1 MPCRY
6 TAWQFLSQCRL
17 KCMCLKA
24 AIWGSPVHLAVSG
37 GTGIGGSQGGF
48 EQCDRF
54 YLICQIYPQRLAD
67 VLPSSVS
74 RVPPLYC
81 SPTAPTRC
89 HSVCCALLPAPSPL
103 CAEPSMTEAQMHTAI
118 FGVPSPLV
126 QMDSQAMLVDED
138 ALADASN
145 NEMETETE
153 PDFPT
158 EVDYPAPYM
167 KPAQIPNTPSPC
179 GSRRC
184 SKIEHAPSHP

>member
-1 MPCRY
+1 
-6 TAWQFLSQCRL
+6 
-17 KCMCLKA
+17 MCLKA

-89 HSVCCALLPAPSPL
+89 HSVCCALLPAPCPL
-103 CAEPSMTEAQMHTAI
+103 CVEPSMTEAQMHTAI
-118 FGVPSPLV
+118 FGVLLEAV
-126 QMDSQAMLVDED
+126 EEVVEWMDFS
-138 ALADASN
+138 
-145 NEMETETE
+145 
-153 PDFPT
+153 
-158 EVDYPAPYM
+158 
-167 KPAQIPNTPSPC
+167 IR
-179 GSRRC
+179 GS
-184 SKIEHAPSHP
+184 A